1 MAEDE
6 RRVANRLANEEKK
19 NDDDAGRTST
29 KGIKTKEKLGE
40 KDPAAPVCS
49 PRFICQNCQVYLAL
63 AVALTRGLWCP

>member
-1 MAEDE
+1 MMAEDE

-49 PRFICQNCQVYLAL
+49 LRFIC
-63 AVALTRGLWCP
+63 